1 MGKSCH
7 LSSEE
12 DNRNLRMNI
21 FSVLLVIVFNGHW
34 DTVHND
40 GPLLTCF
47 VSIRGWFGLRVFHN
61 DF

>member
-12 DNRNLRMNI
+12 DNCNLRINI
-21 FSVLLVIVFNGHW
+21 FYILLVIVCHGHW

-40 GPLLTCF
+40 DPLLTDF
-47 VSIRGWFGLRVFHN
+47 VSIWESFG
-61 DF
+61 